1 MEKRSCAKSMYSNHH
16 DDFLLHLSQPVT
28 VLKLFGA
35 FWGAP
40 GVSGAPFGLP
50 WELRGALWDSFGVP
64 WELCVTL

>member
-1 MEKRSCAKSMYSNHH
+1 MEKRICAKSMYSNHH
-16 DDFLLHLSQPVT
+16 ADFLLHLSQPVT

-40 GVSGAPFGLP
+40 GVSGAPLGLP

-64 WELCVTL
+64 WELCVTP